1 MSGLAVS
8 AETVDKYVTEYML
21 VIVVCIRIRC
31 ISYLS
36 TWKTNLLAF
45 AYRLGISLVC
55 QRTIL
60 LAECRAPT
68 TFGHRVVSLTIYSR
82 RLTLSLIY

>member
-8 AETVDKYVTEYML
+8 AETVDKYVTEFML

-36 TWKTNLLAF
+36 TWKTNPLAF
-45 AYRLGISLVC
+45 TYRLGISLVV
-55 QRTIL
+55 RERFYTRS
-60 LAECRAPT
+60 AKRRRR
-68 TFGHRVVSLTIYSR
+68 FGHRVVSFTIYSR
-82 RLTLSLIY
+82 RLTLSSSY